1 MRSKGEGSVLQ
12 LGRERFR
19 IRWLDPIASRQCG
32 RRVYPSKVV
41 HGSRRIAQRELN
53 AALQLLATGVS
64 TKRKKLTLW
73 EMVDAWLRKR
83 EAAEAVRRRT
93 LVDYRALLNN
103 HVAKNAIGSILLS
116 DLARDHVVRWLLA
129 LRGPEN
135 NRRLSPRSVR
145 VLYALVNRALREAVE
160 DDLLVKNPAS
170 GVQLPRT
177 ERQEMTALTP
187 EQAQLFLTAARHDP
201 NYALWALLVVTGL
214 RPSEALA
221 LRWSD
226 LADGVVKVQR
236 AVVWVGKEP
245 VFGKTKTAG
254 SRRSIPLDDMVL
266 AALENHRRDQET
278 SLRMCPLDPAM
289 RGLAF
294 CTANGTPLDSKNLR
308 RSFRAIL
315 KRASL
320 PRIRVYDLRHTT
332 ATLLL
337 GAGEN
342 PKIVAERLGHSS
354 VRQTLDTY
362 SHVAPTMQVSATAKL
377 SQLLFPT
384 LKIVPGEAA
393 A

>member
-1 MRSKGEGSVLQ
+1 MRSKGEGSITP

-32 RRVYPSKVV
+32 HRVYPSKVIR
-41 HGSRRIAQRELN
+41 GSRRDAQKALN
-53 AALQLLATGVS
+53 AALQLVASGVS
-64 TKRKKLTLW
+64 TKRRRITLW

-93 LVDYRALLNN
+93 LVDYRALLGN
-103 HVAKNAIGSILLS
+103 HVAKNAIGSIVLS
-116 DLARDHVVRWLLA
+116 DLTRDHVVRWLLD
-129 LRGPEN
+129 LRGPEEK
-135 NRRLSPRSVR
+135 RRLSPRSIR
-145 VLYALVNRALREAVE
+145 VLYALVNRALREAVD

-170 GVQLPRT
+170 GVQLPRA

-187 EQAQLFLTAARHDP
+187 EQAKLFLAAARGDS

-226 LADGVVKVQR
+226 LGAGTVTVQR
-236 AVVWVGKEP
+236 SVVWVGRQP
-245 VFGKTKTAG
+245 IFGKTKTAG
-254 SRRSIPLDDMVL
+254 SRRNVPLDETL
-266 AALENHRRDQET
+266 IAALAQHRVNQET
-278 SLRMCPLDPAM
+278 SLRMCPIDPEM

-294 CTANGTPLDSKNLR
+294 CTTNGTPLDAKNLR
-308 RSFRAIL
+308 RSFRAL
-315 KRASL
+315 LERANL
-320 PRIRVYDLRHTT
+320 PRIRIYDLRHTT

-362 SHVAPTMQVSATAKL
+362 SHVAPTMQASATAKL
-377 SQLLFPT
+377 SQLLFPILRMVT
-384 LKIVPGEAA
+384 DDAA

>member
-1 MRSKGEGSVLQ
+1 MRSKGEGSITP

-32 RRVYPSKVV
+32 RRVYPSKVIR
-41 HGSRRIAQRELN
+41 GSRRDAQKALN
-53 AALQLLATGVS
+53 AAIQLVASGVS
-64 TKRKKLTLW
+64 TKRKRLTLW
-73 EMVDAWLRKR
+73 EMIDAWLRKR

-103 HVAKNAIGSILLS
+103 HVAKNAIGPILLS
-116 DLARDHVVRWLLA
+116 DLTRDDVIRWLLD
-129 LRGPEN
+129 LRGPEEK
-135 NRRLSPRSVR
+135 RRLSPRSIR
-145 VLYALVNRALREAVE
+145 VLYALVNRALREAVD

-170 GVQLPRT
+170 GVHLPRT

-187 EQAQLFLTAARHDP
+187 EQAKRFLNAAREDA

-221 LRWSD
+221 LRWAD
-226 LADGVVKVQR
+226 LADGAVKVQR
-236 AVVWVGKEP
+236 SVVWVGKQP
-245 VFGKTKTAG
+245 LFGKTKTAG
-254 SRRSIPLDDMVL
+254 SRRNIPLDDMVI
-266 AALENHRRDQET
+266 AALAQHRINQET

-289 RGLAF
+289 RDLAF
-294 CTANGTPLDSKNLR
+294 CTANGTPLDGKNLR
-308 RSFRAIL
+308 RSFRALL
-315 KRASL
+315 KRANL
-320 PRIRVYDLRHTT
+320 PRVRIYDLRHTT

-362 SHVAPTMQVSATAKL
+362 SHVAPTMQATATAKL
-377 SQLLFPT
+377 SQLLFPV
-384 LKIVPGEAA
+384 LRIVKDDAA

>member
-1 MRSKGEGSVLQ
+1 MRSKDEGSITP

-41 HGSRRIAQRELN
+41 HGSRRNAQKELN
-53 AALQLLATGVS
+53 AALQLVASGIS
-64 TKRKKLTLW
+64 TKRKRVTLL

-83 EAAEAVRRRT
+83 EAAEAVRPRT
-93 LVDYRALLNN
+93 LVDYRAMLSN
-103 HVAKNAIGSILLS
+103 HVARNAIGSILLS
-116 DLARDHVVRWLLA
+116 NLTRDDVIRWLLD
-129 LRGPEN
+129 LRGPEQE
-135 NRRLSPRSVR
+135 RRLSPRSIR
-145 VLYALVNRALREAVE
+145 VLYALVNRALREAV
-160 DDLLVKNPAS
+160 DDDILVKNPAS

-177 ERQEMTALTP
+177 ERKEMAALTP
-187 EQAQLFLTAARHDP
+187 LQAKLFLSAARDDA
-201 NYALWALLVVTGL
+201 NSALWALLVVTGL

-226 LADGVVKVQR
+226 LADGLVTVQR
-236 AVVWVGKEP
+236 AVVWVGNKP
-245 VFGKTKTAG
+245 IFGKTKTAG
-254 SRRSIPLDDMVL
+254 SRRNIPLDEMVI
-266 AALENHRRDQET
+266 AALKQHRIDQAA

-308 RSFRAIL
+308 RSFRVIL
-315 KRASL
+315 KRANL
-320 PRIRVYDLRHTT
+320 PRIRIYDLRHTT

-342 PKIVAERLGHSS
+342 PKIVAEQLGRSS

-377 SQLLFPT
+377 SQLLSLP
-384 LKIVPGEAA
+384 LRIMPDDAA